1 MLEVDLDNPQEL
13 HKSHNDHPLAA
24 EKINVSKS
32 TLSNYCERTTQKH
45 KISIAQVRKLVP
57 TLSTNNN
64 KVCPSSRKPSI
75 LYGLIKIQFKTY
87 I

>member
-32 TLSNYCERTTQKH
+32 TLSNYCERITQ
-45 KISIAQVRKLVP
+45 
-57 TLSTNNN
+57 N
-64 KVCPSSRKPSI
+64 
-75 LYGLIKIQFKTY
+75 IK
-87 I
+87 